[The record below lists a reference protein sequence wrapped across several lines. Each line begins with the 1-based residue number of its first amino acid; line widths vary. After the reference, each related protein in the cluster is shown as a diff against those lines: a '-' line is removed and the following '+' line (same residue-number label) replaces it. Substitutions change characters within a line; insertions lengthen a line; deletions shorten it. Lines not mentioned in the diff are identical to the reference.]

1 MDCIP
6 ICFFAPIDI
15 QDSFVIDTTTDS
27 NDDDSS
33 SRNGNNNHGGGGVAM
48 KNDAID
54 VDGGTFPNGLP
65 LPLPPQPI
73 RKRQLE
79 PHEHST
85 NVIAEIAEK
94 KEARELSAAH
104 RGIYSGTTARGSSNR
119 NDPPSVGSNIR
130 TKIVTPKNVGAL
142 DPPTS
147 LSSPPKVVDHHE
159 TTFSREKA
167 DDKEELE
174 ERYDPAPTFPA
185 LASSASSSFW
195 KKIENYAETR
205 PDHFPPSMMMAAS
218 DCSDASE
225 DDDAGDDDDVEEEA
239 AAYMSPSFHNMMAGA
254 ASKSARF
261 FSSATNNNA
270 NVTATTLKD
279 DDRSTADYEL
289 PLDYYSRLAS
299 PSKNLRDLKMSKSW
313 EFNVNF
319 GGSSSGGK

>member
-33 SRNGNNNHGGGGVAM
+33 SRNGNGNGNGNGGVAM
-48 KNDAID
+48 KNDSID
-54 VDGGTFPNGLP
+54 AGGTFSNDRLLLLP
-65 LPLPPQPI
+65 SQPI

-79 PHEHST
+79 PHERST
-85 NVIAEIAEK
+85 NVIAEIVEK
-94 KEARELSAAH
+94 KEARELSTAH
-104 RGIYSGTTARGSSNR
+104 RGNYSGTTARGLSNR

-130 TKIVTPKNVGAL
+130 TKIVTPKRNVGAL
-142 DPPTS
+142 DPPSTTS
-147 LSSPPKVVDHHE
+147 WLSPPKVDHEKTVSHD
-159 TTFSREKA
+159 KA
-167 DDKEELE
+167 DDTEELE
-174 ERYDPAPTFPA
+174 RHDPVSTSPA
-185 LASSASSSFW
+185 LVSSIW
-195 KKIENYAETR
+195 KKIGNYEETR

-225 DDDAGDDDDVEEEA
+225 DDGTGGDDDVEEEEA
-239 AAYMSPSFHNMMAGA
+239 EYMSPSFHNMMTGA
-254 ASKSARF
+254 ASKSARL
-261 FSSATNNNA
+261 SSA
-270 NVTATTLKD
+270 NVMATALKD

-313 EFNVNF
+313 EFSVNF
-319 GGSSSGGK
+319 GGGSISSNVK